1 MRNHDHRRVA
11 RHPLGFCLTLI
22 VIVLFSCR
30 SGTSDVSSR
39 IDEVERRARE
49 AGVPSYFDGF
59 SSVPGIRSV
68 RFDTPVRYYGRQA
81 RDVVADTDFLEDV
94 DDLVVVDYGPVGT
107 LPAGTRRPQVYV
119 VFDRPVL
126 PVQALSGNGIPS
138 GLLRIEPEVEGV
150 VRALGSRMFLFEPAR
165 DLEGQHE
172 YRVSVLHR
180 SDSSDPLLQF
190 VFQDDELDLLRVH
203 AGSMAFR
210 VWGDADDLPP
220 EEARIFTLEFNYP
233 VTAEVVKDY
242 LSVTVGEDPG
252 DFELR
257 HPEMPAWM
265 GASRSRYYLELH
277 LDDTPPVETSIR
289 IALETGARSTL
300 ESTVGT
306 SERQAFD
313 FATVRP
319 FSFQEVTTRSYR
331 FPGGWEDEPGTLYL
345 QFSHDIEPG
354 SLRSRIWMNG
364 SDWVDVSDH
373 ADVAGSVVRLR
384 NLPSGFEER
393 VRIELRS
400 GLADRFGRSIDEDL
414 RVTADLP
421 PATGRFTMPETGNRI
436 MESSFAPRI
445 WFSYRNLDRA
455 DFALGSIDHPF
466 FPSSAPPYAAL
477 DLSESE
483 PNVPRLEV
491 MDLEPFLDPSG
502 SGAVEV
508 RWNVVPR
515 PEPGR
520 RALRRSGTLR
530 IQSTDIGLITRYA
543 RNRILVWAQRMSD
556 GSPVDGASVTI
567 SGPGG
572 HTVASG
578 QTDAQGFSAIA
589 LEESKF
595 TDHFVHD
602 RSFELYVSVEG
613 MDDRLVVSGP
623 GSHSPYQQGIFSVVS
638 PQIGGAPEPD
648 VWMATDRGIYR
659 PGEAVHIAG
668 FDRDR
673 VDGGFVPRV
682 GPYELRVR
690 HPWGGGEDL
699 FRTSGQT
706 DRDGVFDVSFEVPE
720 GIDPGRYVAVYTRDG
735 RSSDLYFDVAY
746 FEPASVSVSQVFSPD
761 LLIAGH
767 EMTVLTSA
775 EYLSG
780 GVPRAA
786 DLRLNISAEPYEYGP
801 VSFTRSGYRFG
812 PREWTSAF
820 PVGAHTDNLDAAGM
834 FEHVVE
840 TRPAPQAGRAYRYT
854 VQSSVS
860 DVSERETADRRS
872 VIVHPSEYYFGVR
885 LAEQR
890 WFFSSGETIDGDVR
904 VVRPLDSS
912 PGSNMAVH
920 DESFTGVAT
929 LTLSRHV
936 WQTETTAGPAG
947 AYWRTYERVTIPE
960 AELLLQIEAGQTA
973 FQVQPGHTGSY
984 TIEIRAE
991 DQAGRTVVTAYDLFV
1006 TGADVALWSFDF
1018 EGQIRLDP
1026 EESLY
1031 EPGETARVLV
1041 RSPLESG
1048 EYLVTV
1054 EQAGILDEFFVQI
1067 DGSTGVIDIPIRED
1081 YAPVVYVGVYGARPR
1096 SVLPPSEYGR
1106 PDLGRPAGYYG
1117 MTAIPVSTEHRRLDV
1132 TIDGSERD
1140 ARPGERIELDVSVSS
1155 DGRPVADQRVFL
1167 FGVDRGVVDLIDY
1180 RIPDPVLHMYRHSQF
1195 PLAVQGGDSRNLLVS
1210 PVLFESRNLHGGGGG
1225 GKADA
1230 EAARLLAGE
1239 AYDRSDFSRLAVFDV
1254 SGRTDAGGRVNYRID
1269 LPDTLT
1275 TWRFSA
1281 VAFGSE
1287 RFGIGEREVRA
1298 SLPVNVRPDLPRILR
1313 VRDTAELGVL
1323 LTNTTG
1329 QDVNASLLLESDEN
1343 QLPEAVLAFHSPQS
1357 VDVSIGAGET
1367 LRVPFLV
1374 SAQAAGIVRLS
1385 ILFQSDVLV
1394 DQSYSELEVIIPSTR
1409 ETVSTSSLM
1418 ESEAGEVD
1426 QVLFP
1431 LFSLPGSEE
1440 VSIRVRTDRLTAL
1453 DEARDRLEQTSTIL
1467 IEHMVGRAYAS
1478 ITVGDGDVDLE
1489 ELFRT
1494 LGEHQHADG
1503 GIPLFDGFRASHAP
1517 TGSRIGVMYADMRT
1531 SHNDLVREGV
1541 SASGFNTESF
1551 ERYLETVFFGS
1562 GFDAVTRLT
1571 AGYALTL
1578 LGRLEEDGLTGF
1590 QRDMESRR
1598 LGHAEQG
1605 LLALSYLNLGN
1616 RDRSRTFYESMKSHV
1631 LVSERSVELREPLS
1645 TARSVDTPV
1654 STLARMYLLSTA
1666 FEPQTVYSGRIAESL
1681 ELRRGRG
1688 LSSTEAVWVVHVF
1701 SRSVLN
1707 TEVVPRQDIRAG
1719 IGSADLGV
1727 QEIGGDAGRSVRF
1740 EARATDIAAGQPGE
1754 ALPVMVEGAV
1764 SPLWYRLQMSYL
1776 LPTEAL
1782 PPRDQGI
1789 SVLQQFLTIDGA
1801 TLDAQDLVGGTTYRI
1816 RTTLNTG
1823 VRRSM
1828 VAVTIPV
1835 ASGLEILDTRLAT
1848 TAGYGEVSSSPGRV
1862 YDNEYRV
1869 FFQDLLPGAIEFEFL
1884 VRARIPG
1891 VFPSPPA
1898 DATLVYEPEV
1908 FGRSEGQLVQIQR
1921 RE

>member
-1 MRNHDHRRVA
+1 MRNHDRYRVA
-11 RHPLGFCLTLI
+11 GFSPGVFFALI
-22 VIVLFSCR
+22 ALVLFSCR
-30 SGTSDVSSR
+30 SGTGDVSSR

-49 AGVPSYFDGF
+49 AGVPSYYDGY
-59 SSVPGIRSV
+59 SSVPGTRSV
-68 RFDTPVRYYGRQA
+68 RFDTPVRYFSRQA
-81 RDVVADTDFLEDV
+81 RDGVADSDFFDNA
-94 DDLVVVDYGPVGT
+94 DDLAVVDYGPVGT
-107 LPAGTRRPQVYV
+107 LPAGIRRPQVYV
-119 VFDRPVL
+119 VFDSPVMPL
-126 PVQALSGNGIPS
+126 QALSGTTIPS
-138 GLLRIEPEVEGV
+138 GLLRIEPDVEGT
-150 VRALGSRMFLFEPAR
+150 VRALGSRMFLFEPAQ

-172 YRVSVLHR
+172 YRVSVSLR
-180 SDSSDPLLQF
+180 SDSSVPLLQF
-190 VFQDDELDLLRVH
+190 VFQDEELDLLRVH
-203 AGSMAFR
+203 AGSMEFR
-210 VWGDADDLPP
+210 VWGDTDDLPP
-220 EEARIFTLEFNYP
+220 EEARVFTLEFNYP

-242 LSVTVGEDPG
+242 LSVIVGEDLS

-257 HPEMPAWM
+257 HPEMPTWM
-265 GASRSRYYLELH
+265 SASRSRYYVELH
-277 LDDTPPVETSIR
+277 LDDTPPVETSIQ
-289 IALETGARSTL
+289 IALETGARSTT

-345 QFSHDIEPG
+345 QFSHDIESG
-354 SLRSRIWMNG
+354 SIGSRIWMYRSG
-364 SDWVDVSDH
+364 WVDVSDH

-384 NLPSGFEER
+384 NLPAGFEES

-400 GLADRFGRSIDEDL
+400 GLADRFGRSINEDL

-455 DFALGSIDHPF
+455 DFAAGSIDHPF
-466 FPSSAPPYAAL
+466 FPSSSPPYTAL

-491 MDLEPFLDPSG
+491 MDLEPFLDTSG

-520 RALRRSGTLR
+520 RALTRSGTLR
-530 IQSTDIGLITRYA
+530 VQSTDIGLITRYA
-543 RNRILVWAQRMSD
+543 RNRVLVWAQRMSD
-556 GSPVDGASVTI
+556 GSPVAGASVTV

-572 HTVASG
+572 RAVAFG

-602 RSFELYVSVEG
+602 RNLELYVTVEDA
-613 MDDRLVVSGP
+613 DDSLVVSRP

-638 PQIGGAPEPD
+638 PQVGQAPDPD

-673 VDGGFVPRV
+673 ADGGFVPRV
-682 GPYELRVR
+682 GSYELRVR
-690 HPWGGGEDL
+690 HPWGVGEDL
-699 FRTSGQT
+699 YRTSGQT
-706 DRDGVFDVSFEVPE
+706 DRDGAFDVSFEVPE
-720 GIDPGRYVAVYTRDG
+720 GIDPGRYVVRYTRDG

-746 FEPASVSVSQVFSPD
+746 FEPASVSVSQVITPD
-761 LLIAGH
+761 LLIAGN

-780 GVPRAA
+780 GVPQAA
-786 DLRLNISAEPYEYGP
+786 DLRLNISAEPHEYGP
-801 VSFTRSGYRFG
+801 ESFSRSGYRFG

-820 PVGAHTDNLDAAGM
+820 SVGVHTDNLDAAGM

-854 VQSSVS
+854 VQSAVT
-860 DVSERETADRRS
+860 DASERETADRRS
-872 VIVHPSEYYFGVR
+872 VIVHPSDYYFGVR
-885 LAEQR
+885 LADQR
-890 WFFSSGETIDGDVR
+890 WFFTSGETIDGEVLI
-904 VVRPLDSS
+904 VRPLDSGS
-912 PGSNMAVH
+912 GSNSAVH
-920 DESFTGVAT
+920 DAGFTGAAT

-936 WQTETTAGPAG
+936 WRTETTAGPAG
-947 AYWRTYERVTIPE
+947 AYWRTYERETIPE
-960 AELLLQIEAGQTA
+960 VELPLQIEAGQTS

-984 TIEIRAE
+984 TVEIRAE
-991 DQAGRTVVTAYDLFV
+991 DHAGRPVVTAYDFFV
-1006 TGADVALWSFDF
+1006 TGADVALWSYDF

-1031 EPGETARVLV
+1031 EPGETARILL

-1054 EQAGILDEFFVQI
+1054 EQAGILDEFFVHI
-1067 DGSTGVIDIPIRED
+1067 DGSTGVIEVPIRED
-1081 YAPVVYVGVYGARPR
+1081 YAPVVYVGVYAASPR
-1096 SVLPPSEYGR
+1096 SEMPPDEYGR

-1117 MTAIPVSTEHRRLDV
+1117 MTTIPVSTEHRRLDV
-1132 TIDGSERD
+1132 VIGGLEHD
-1140 ARPGERIELDVSVSS
+1140 ARPGERIELDVSVRS
-1155 DGRPVADQRVFL
+1155 DGRPVADQRVL
-1167 FGVDRGVVDLIDY
+1167 LIGVDRGVVDLINY
-1180 RIPDPVLHMYRHSQF
+1180 RIPDPISHMYRRSQF

-1230 EAARLLAGE
+1230 EAARSFAAE

-1254 SGRTDAGGRVNYRID
+1254 SGRTDADGRVNYQVD

-1287 RFGIGEREVRA
+1287 RFGIAEREVRA
-1298 SLPVNVRPDLPRILR
+1298 SLPVNVRPDLPRMLR
-1313 VRDTAELGVL
+1313 IRDTAELGVL

-1329 QDVNASLLLESDEN
+1329 QDVDASVSFESDDG
-1343 QLPEAVLAFHSPQS
+1343 QLLQPVLAFHSPQS
-1357 VDVSIGAGET
+1357 VQVRIGAGET
-1367 LRVPFLV
+1367 MRVPFLV
-1374 SAQAAGIVRLS
+1374 SAQAAGIARLS
-1385 ILFQSDVLV
+1385 LLFESDVLV
-1394 DQSYSELEVIIPSTR
+1394 DQSYSELEVVVPSTR

-1418 ESEAGEVD
+1418 EPDAGEVD
-1426 QVLFP
+1426 QILFP
-1431 LFSLPGSEE
+1431 LFSLPGSEQ

-1453 DEARDRLEQTSTIL
+1453 DEARDRLEQTTTIL
-1467 IEHMVGRAYAS
+1467 IEHMVGRVYGS
-1478 ITVGDGDVDLE
+1478 ITVGDGDADIE

-1494 LGEHQHADG
+1494 LGEYQQADG
-1503 GIPLFDGFRASHAP
+1503 GIPLFDGFRASHAA
-1517 TGSRIGVMYADMRT
+1517 TSSRIGVMYADMRA
-1531 SHNDLVREGV
+1531 SHYDLISDGI
-1541 SASGFNTESF
+1541 SASGFDSDSF

-1562 GFDAVTRLT
+1562 RFDAVTRLT

-1578 LGRLEEDGLTGF
+1578 LGRLEDGSLSGF
-1590 QRDMESRR
+1590 ERDMEPRR

-1605 LLALSYLNLGN
+1605 LLALSYLNLGD
-1616 RDRSRTFYESMKSHV
+1616 RDQSRTFYDSMKSHV

-1645 TARSVDTPV
+1645 VARSVDTPV
-1654 STLARMYLLSTA
+1654 STLARMYLLSAT

-1688 LSSTEAVWVVHVF
+1688 LSATEAVWVVHVF
-1701 SRSVLN
+1701 TRSALN
-1707 TEVVPRQDIRAG
+1707 DGEHPRQDIRAR

-1727 QEIGGDAGRSVRF
+1727 QEIGGDAERSVRF
-1740 EARATDIAAGQPGE
+1740 EARAADITAGQPGE
-1754 ALPVMVEGAV
+1754 ALPVMIEGAV

-1789 SVLQQFLTIDGA
+1789 SVIQQFLTIDGSDI
-1801 TLDAQDLVGGTTYRI
+1801 DAQDLVGGTTYRI

-1835 ASGLEILDTRLAT
+1835 ASGLEILDTRLET
-1848 TAGYGEVSSSPGRV
+1848 TAGYGDVSSGPGRV

-1869 FFQDLLPGAIEFEFL
+1869 FLHDLLPGAIEFEFL

-1908 FGRSEGQLVQIQR
+1908 FGRSEGHLVQIQR